1 MASSLPTGRICCI
14 KDGENEEVPFC
25 WNCQRRGQQI
35 DPEAWCD
42 SCQAMY
48 FQPVRGTEAEFLQW
62 RSAQIIKNL
71 RENMCQ
77 GKEVWNAALQT
88 PNGAE
93 DERLD
98 GTIEGE
104 RSTNDGSSPLRQTLS
119 IDGEEGESQGTSLLS
134 TNTEHDN
141 ESWKVAELS
150 ENTEDI
156 CTTSTAQDYMLVS
169 LKGRASEERSINCEQ
184 DKIPLPTNVHERS
197 LLYMADLRHEFAALK
212 VNEWLETR
220 VELTDVESICCSEV
234 TNLLSEFM
242 DVEECSV
249 AKCCVEKTCYGE
261 LDISWETKSVDF
273 HKPHARHPD
282 DDLTFKSSQSTVT
295 NSENSWCVSQLPL
308 HCQKQEKQG
317 VKNAETKKT
326 RIQGT
331 RAGREILGTA
341 NETARS
347 SDVWVLPA
355 TPYRNWLPRLSRAEM
370 EVRKFVNEVWGM
382 EYPYV
387 PEEVMDFVEN
397 NREEWLKCWIV
408 EEIKK
413 KRISRHREDHP
424 HFIKTIVRLAHN
436 WQIGRSIRKH
446 AVVYT
451 DPDGYERLT
460 SVRITLPDGTKV
472 EKPDPDHYEL

>member
-1 MASSLPTGRICCI
+1 MIVFAKMASSHPTGRICCI
-14 KDGENEEVPFC
+14 FKDGENEGVPVC
-25 WNCQRRGQQI
+25 WNCQRRGQHI

-42 SCQAMY
+42 SCQEMY
-48 FQPVRGTEAEFLQW
+48 FQPVGGTEAEEFLQW

-88 PNGAE
+88 PNCAA

-104 RSTNDGSSPLRQTLS
+104 RSTNDGSSPL
-119 IDGEEGESQGTSLLS
+119 GTSLLS
-134 TNTEHDN
+134 INTEHDN

-156 CTTSTAQDYMLVS
+156 STASTAQDYMLVS
-169 LKGRASEERSINCEQ
+169 LKRQASEEHTINCEQ
-184 DKIPLPTNVHERS
+184 GKMPMPTNILARS
-197 LLYMADLRHEFAALK
+197 LLYMADLPDEFAALK
-212 VNEWLETR
+212 VNEWLETS

-249 AKCCVEKTCYGE
+249 AKCCVEQTRYGE
-261 LDISWETKSVDF
+261 LDISWETKSVDL
-273 HKPHARHPD
+273 HKPQARHPD
-282 DDLTFKSSQSTVT
+282 DDLTFKASQSTVT
-295 NSENSWCVSQLPL
+295 DSEKPWCVSRLPL
-308 HCQKQEKQG
+308 YCQKQETQG
-317 VKNAETKKT
+317 IKNATTRKT
-326 RIQGT
+326 RIPGK
-331 RAGREILGTA
+331 RAGREILGAA
-341 NETARS
+341 NETVRS

-370 EVRKFVNEVWGM
+370 EVRRFVNEVWGM

-387 PEEVMDFVEN
+387 PEEVMDFVETK
-397 NREEWLKCWIV
+397 REEWLKCWIV

-424 HFIKTIVRLAHN
+424 HFIKTILRLEHN

-451 DPDGYERLT
+451 DPNGYERLT